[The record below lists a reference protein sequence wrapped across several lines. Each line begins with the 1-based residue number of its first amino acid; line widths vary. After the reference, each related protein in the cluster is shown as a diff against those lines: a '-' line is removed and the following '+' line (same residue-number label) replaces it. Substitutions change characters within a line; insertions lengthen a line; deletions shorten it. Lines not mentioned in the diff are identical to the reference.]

1 MFGFGDGGG
10 DDRPSPHIGEGQ
22 RVYAIG
28 DVHGCAGLLRA
39 LLALIDA
46 DDAARPPARTSLIL
60 LGDLIDRGPDSA
72 RVVADAMALAA
83 SGAIVLKGNHEEM
96 FVAAARGDRRA
107 VGLMRRYGVVES
119 CASYGLPPE
128 TARAMDDAAL
138 AAWMLAHVPRDHVDF
153 LDDLPDRLEMGDY
166 LFVHAGIRP
175 HVDLAR
181 QKGEDLRWIREPFLS
196 HDRPFARMVVHGHT
210 ITADVDEQANRIGI
224 DTGAWR
230 SGLLTAIGLEGDDR
244 WYVQARGAAG

>member
-1 MFGFGDGGG
+1 MFGFGDSGG
-10 DDRPSPHIGEGQ
+10 DNPPSPHIGEGE

-28 DVHGCAGLLRA
+28 DIHGCAGLLRS
-39 LLALIDA
+39 LLALIEA
-46 DDAARPPARTSLIL
+46 DDAARPPAKTSLIL
-60 LGDLIDRGPDSA
+60 LGDLIDRGPSSA
-72 RVVADAMALAA
+72 QVVRYAMALAA
-83 SGAIVLKGNHEEM
+83 NGAIVLKGNHEEM
-96 FVAAARGDRRA
+96 FAAAARGDKRA

-138 AAWMLAHVPRDHVDF
+138 ATWMLAHIPRDHVDF
-153 LDDLPDRLEMGDY
+153 LDDRPDWVEIGDY

-196 HDRPFARMVVHGHT
+196 HQRAFPRMVIHGHT
-210 ITADVDEQANRIGI
+210 ITPDVDEQANRIGI

-230 SGLLTAIGLEGDDR
+230 SGLLTAIALEGADR